1 MEDIVG
7 PNGQQVPDDGKQKP
21 EQPSDKDRELTLIIT
36 MKIVDNVYQPIGIK
50 KESTALPNEMASLFM
65 LEKAKDLVK
74 MLHAPRVVKANIQP
88 KGGIMNFARKLRR

>member
-1 MEDIVG
+1 MSEVIG

-36 MKIVDNVYQPIGIK
+36 MKIVDNVYQPVGIK
-50 KESTALPNEMASLFM
+50 KESNAIENEMASIFM
-65 LEKAKDLVK
+65 LEKAKDIVK
-74 MLHAPRVVKANIQP
+74 ILHTPRVVKANIQP